1 MSGTRVLVAGASIA
15 GPALAHWL
23 RRRGAEVTVVERAP
37 GLRPGGQA
45 VDARGVAKEVI
56 RRMGLD
62 AAVRA
67 ARTDTAGAYTVD
79 VDGNVLETFRA
90 DDDGGDGY
98 IAEIEILR
106 GDLSRVL
113 YDDTRDG
120 VEYVFGDRIAEL
132 TQDADGVDVAFAGGD
147 RRRFDLVVGADG
159 LHSALR
165 AMVFGPHERF
175 VRHLGLVLAFY
186 SVPNEFGLDRWLIDY
201 QESGRSAGLRP
212 LQDATRAMAMFS
224 FTAADF
230 DVDHRDVEAQKR
242 LLRERMAGFGWLTPR
257 ILAHL
262 DDTPDFYLDQ
272 VAQVVMDR
280 WSSGRVGLLGD
291 AAFSSSP
298 MSGAGHR
305 AGPGRRLPA
314 GRGAGRRRV
323 GPGGRVRRATRGGCA
338 RSSRPTRRSAGCTCT
353 AAASPSRTP
362 RPQPR
367 SPTWRRSW
375 SWSSARSTAS
385 SCPTT
390 PGCRTPGPRPRHSRV
405 SGLHSADKAK
415 DPDTAHRR
423 GDHRGLVA
431 QQPATR
437 THRVHRRGTPPPP
450 AGAAFVQR
458 AELPFPAEFARARV
472 AGAPAQL
479 GAGAVGGAGGGR
491 GG

>member
-1 MSGTRVLVAGASIA
+1 MSGIRVLVAGASIA

-37 GLRPGGQA
+37 ELRPGGQA

-67 ARTDTAGAYTVD
+67 ACTETAGAYTVD
-79 VDGNVLETFRA
+79 ADGNVLETYRA

-106 GDLSRVL
+106 GDLSQVL

-132 TQDADGVDVAFAGGD
+132 TQDADGVDVVFAGGD

-165 AMVFGPHERF
+165 GMVFGPHERF

-212 LQDATRAMAMFS
+212 IRDAGRAMAMFS
-224 FTAADF
+224 FPAGDLE
-230 DVDHRDVEAQKR
+230 VDYRDVAAQKR
-242 LLRERMAGFGWLTPR
+242 LLRERMADLGWLTPR

-291 AAFSSSP
+291 AAFSASP
-298 MSGAGHR
+298 MSGAGTGLALVGAYLL
-305 AGPGRRLPA
+305 AGEL
-314 GRGAGRRRV
+314 
-323 GPGGRVRRATRGGCA
+323 
-338 RSSRPTRRSAGCTCT
+338 
-353 AAASPSRTP
+353 AAADWDPEAGFAGYERRMRSFVEANQEIGRLHVRSREV
-362 RPQPR
+362 
-367 SPTWRRSW
+367 
-375 SWSSARSTAS
+375 
-385 SCPTT
+385 
-390 PGCRTPGPRPRHSRV
+390 PGPDAEPSIDFAGEWFTELVERAINGV
-405 SGLHSADKAK
+405 EL
-415 DPDTAHRR
+415 PDYAEVP
-423 GDHRGLVA
+423 DS
-431 QQPATR
+431 
-437 THRVHRRGTPPPP
+437 
-450 AGAAFVQR
+450 GAAIV
-458 AELPFPAEFARARV
+458 
-472 AGAPAQL
+472 
-479 GAGAVGGAGGGR
+479 
-491 GG
+491 